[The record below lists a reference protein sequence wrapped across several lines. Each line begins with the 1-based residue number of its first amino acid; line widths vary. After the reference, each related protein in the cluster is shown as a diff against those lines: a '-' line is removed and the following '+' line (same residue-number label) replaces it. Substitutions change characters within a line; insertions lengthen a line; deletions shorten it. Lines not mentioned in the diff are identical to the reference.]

1 LKFST
6 GSSPSWQPAA
16 PTQEKCDFSTEPGN
30 QIGWIIFWRGII
42 GDAKR
47 LTIGF
52 LVKIIKKTISG
63 LDCQNALETGSDIMS
78 RKPSWTS

>member
-16 PTQEKCDFSTEPGN
+16 PTQEKWALFRDDFSTEPGN

-47 LTIGF
+47 LTTGF
-52 LVKIIKKTISG
+52 LVKIIKNNFWAG
-63 LDCQNALETGSDIMS
+63 LPKCFGNW
-78 RKPSWTS
+78 K